1 MPITRGQIIFAI
13 VFFLC
18 FVIGMIWAYRSDRKV
33 NRTYYRGVYLVL
45 LALIVFIALYNLAVK
60 LFNK

>member
-1 MPITRGQIIFAI
+1 MPVTRGQIIFAI

-18 FVIGMIWAYRSDRKV
+18 FVVGMIWAYRSDRKV

-60 LFNK
+60 LFNR